1 MAERVVEACDGNVTG
16 KTIAVLGLTFKPN
29 TDDMRESP
37 SLVVLPALI
46 GAGARIQAFDPEG
59 MAEAAKLMSHV
70 NYCDSA
76 YEAMIDADA
85 VLILTEWNEFRALD
99 LARVRQLLRQPV
111 IVDLRNIYASQDMA
125 AAGFVYTSI
134 GRPADIAESAGAE
147 DKGNAA

>member
-1 MAERVVEACDGNVTG
+1 MAKRVVESCGGNVTG

-59 MAEAAKLMSHV
+59 MGEAAKLMPHV
-70 NYCDSA
+70 TYCARA

-85 VLILTEWNEFRALD
+85 VLILTAWT
-99 LARVRQLLRQPV
+99 ARSEEHTSELQSPMRPQ
-111 IVDLRNIYASQDMA
+111 YAA
-125 AAGFVYTSI
+125 CCLNKT
-134 GRPADIAESAGAE
+134 
-147 DKGNAA
+147 